1 MVASFCVILASPCV
15 IGVVLVEAGFPRIKA
30 HDGICACPNETP
42 LSGMNSTKLME
53 EAAVLLK
60 KHNLLDW
67 SVELRPHTGFRL
79 GGCHYRLHL
88 IALNTFYVANNSE
101 EMVVDTLL
109 HQVAHALTPGH
120 QHDVVWKA
128 MAIQLGCRPDR
139 NAMTGLVL
147 QPGRYKAV
155 CPTCQAIFYKY
166 RKPRYIRSSSRAC
179 FLPQMRRSGWCTPIL
194 PKQNSV
200 RRSQAS
206 QHSSRICSSSNT
218 RLRAGNNASQNPA
231 DPRRLQPRI
240 HRLAFQG
247 EDAEDAFVDSA

>member
-1 MVASFCVILASPCV
+1 
-15 IGVVLVEAGFPRIKA
+15 
-30 HDGICACPNETP
+30 
-42 LSGMNSTKLME
+42 MNSTKLME

-79 GGCHYRLHL
+79 GGCHYRLRL

-109 HQVAHALTPGH
+109 HEVAHALTPGH

-166 RKPRYIRSSSRAC
+166 RKPRYMHIYGAYYC
-179 FLPQMRRSGWCTPIL
+179 LKCGEADGALQFCPN
-194 PKQNSV
+194 K
-200 RRSQAS
+200 
-206 QHSSRICSSSNT
+206 T
-218 RLRAGNNASQNPA
+218 R
-231 DPRRLQPRI
+231 
-240 HRLAFQG
+240 
-247 EDAEDAFVDSA
+247 